1 MKIPNINFIKFRHI
15 AISISLA
22 VIITGIVFFIMNKG
36 FNLGIDF
43 TGGIMVQLK
52 TDESVTT
59 GDLREA
65 LNKNGI
71 TAVIQKYGVPEKHEF
86 LIRTKAQAK
95 NNKSIV
101 GNIGTALTDNLGTD
115 KIVLPFIKTDLVGPT
130 IGAYI
135 SRQSIWLILISLIL
149 IMIYIA
155 IRFEFIFSVA
165 AVIALLHDVLV
176 VLSFL
181 LFMHKEITVSIIAAI
196 LTLIGYSLNDT
207 IVVFDRIREDLK
219 KYKTISYATIINRSI
234 NETLKRT
241 IVTSLTTLFAVL
253 AIFYFGGPVLHDFA
267 FALLVGIISGT
278 YSSIFI
284 ASPILVERDLHKAIK
299 KEKEKA

>member
-1 MKIPNINFIKFRHI
+1 MKIPNINFVKFRYI
-15 AISISLA
+15 AISISLI
-22 VIITGIVFFIMNKG
+22 VIIAGIVFFVMNKG
-36 FNLGIDF
+36 FDLGIDF
-43 TGGIMVQLK
+43 KGGIMVQLK
-52 TDESVTT
+52 TDESITT
-59 GDLREA
+59 ADLREA

-86 LIRTKAQAK
+86 LIRTSAQAT
-95 NNKSIV
+95 NNKAIV
-101 GNIGTALTDNLGTD
+101 KNIENALSANLGAD

-135 SRQSIWLILISLIL
+135 TRQSIWLILISLIL

-165 AVIALLHDVLV
+165 AVIALLHDVLI
-176 VLSFL
+176 VLAFL
-181 LFMHKEITVSIIAAI
+181 LFTHKEITVSIIAAI

-219 KYKTISYATIINRSI
+219 KYKTIPYATIINRSI

-253 AIFYFGGPVLHDFA
+253 SIFYFGGPVLHDFA
-267 FALLVGIISGT
+267 FAILVGIISGT

-284 ASPILVERDLHKAIK
+284 ASPILVERNLHKAIK
-299 KEKEKA
+299 EEKEKA

>member
-1 MKIPNINFIKFRHI
+1 MKIPNINFVKFRYIAI
-15 AISISLA
+15 AISLI
-22 VIITGIVFFIMNKG
+22 VIITGIVFFVMNKG
-36 FNLGIDF
+36 FDLGIDF
-43 TGGIMVQLK
+43 KGGIMVQLK

-59 GDLREA
+59 ADLRAA

-86 LIRTKAQAK
+86 LIRTSAQAT

-101 GNIGTALTDNLGTD
+101 QNIEQALSANLGPD
-115 KIVLPFIKTDLVGPT
+115 KIMLPFIKTDLVGPT
-130 IGAYI
+130 IGDYI
-135 SRQSIWLILISLIL
+135 TRQSIWLILVSLIL

-155 IRFEFIFSVA
+155 FRFEFIFSIA

-176 VLSFL
+176 VLTFL
-181 LFMHKEITVSIIAAI
+181 LFTHKEITVSIIAAI

-234 NETLKRT
+234 NETLQRT
-241 IVTSLTTLFAVL
+241 IVTSFTTLFAVL

-267 FALLVGIISGT
+267 FAILVGIISGT

-284 ASPILVERDLHKAIK
+284 ASPILVERNLHKAIK